1 MTPHEF
7 APFAFAIAGAFF
19 FAGRAYERRSAKRY
33 SEAAE
38 RIRQKYQS
46 SLSRTGCPSKTSKQ

>member
-1 MTPHEF
+1 MTPAEF
-7 APFAFAIAGAFF
+7 SPFLILAALCFF
-19 FAGRAYERRSAKRY
+19 MAGRAYERRRANRI

-46 SLSRTGCPSKTSKQ
+46 HISRTGSPSQTSKQ